1 MNEQILIAIIGLVGA
16 IIGGLI
22 ASVPIFIQ
30 EQRNHKR
37 WLIEK
42 KIAYLKDQIEEI
54 DQSKKL
60 SLKDLQTVL
69 KGGKF
74 EDNGNFVSSVPMEV
88 IEAFQK
94 HLPNGQTM
102 IRDIP
107 EAKRQEIFID
117 AATAL
122 ERKKI
127 ELQKNIKKL
136 LS

>member
-74 EDNGNFVSSVPMEV
+74 EDNGNFVSSAPMEV

-94 HLPNGQTM
+94 HLPDGKTM
-102 IRDIP
+102 IRDIQ

-127 ELQKNIKKL
+127 ELQKNIKRL

>member
-1 MNEQILIAIIGLVGA
+1 MNEQILIAIIGLVGVVV
-16 IIGGLI
+16 GGFI

-94 HLPNGQTM
+94 HLPDGQTM

>member
-1 MNEQILIAIIGLVGA
+1 MNEQILIAFIGLVGA

-22 ASVPIFIQ
+22 TSIPIFIQ

-54 DQSKKL
+54 DLSKKL
-60 SLKDLQTVL
+60 SLKDLQNVL

-74 EDNGNFVSSVPMEV
+74 EENGNFVSSVPMEV

-94 HLPNGQTM
+94 HLPDGKTM